1 MDYVTG
7 GQAAEVVAD
16 DTDIFVMLLYHYCD
30 RSNDGLASIN
40 RLAAVFLI
48 KKIVFLIDNVRA
60 DIITYLF
67 LSLSLSGCF
76 L

>member
-7 GQAAEVVAD
+7 GQAAEVVAE
-16 DTDIFVMLLYHYCD
+16 DTDTFVMLFYHYCD
-30 RSNDGLASIN
+30 RSNDGLASN
-40 RLAAVFLI
+40 NGLAAVFLI

-60 DIITYLF
+60 DIITYIYIY
-67 LSLSLSGCF
+67 LSGCF